1 MATPPKK
8 EYSENFRILKGLYDQ
23 QYKKYWGET
32 KNRRA
37 KFATISNEEFE
48 KRILEKEDFA
58 KEWGEF
64 HPVTRALNPK
74 IYQKITFHYTQ
85 TVLIMNKNQT
95 LPTQSISLYFRSLG
109 SQDYHVSLLT
119 TSDSNLV
126 LDAPDDPFKGLH
138 IRITHEQLNTQ
149 LDLGSVAPA
158 VVLQFDEQGVFTGA
172 SLSLGT
178 TTGSFGLVTQSKRL
192 LILPFDATFPIGQLT
207 HFELN

>member
-109 SQDYHVSLLT
+109 NQDYQVSSLT

-138 IRITHEQLNTQ
+138 IRITHWHLNTQ
-149 LDLGSVAPA
+149 LDLRSVAPA
-158 VVLQFDEQGVFTGA
+158 VILQFDEEEKFTGA

-178 TTGSFGLVTQSKRL
+178 TSGSFGLVTQSKQL
-192 LILPFDATFPIGQLT
+192 LILPFDKDFPIGQLS
-207 HFELN
+207 HFEHN

>member
-1 MATPPKK
+1 MATLSKK
-8 EYSENFRILKGLYDQ
+8 DYSENFRILKGLYDQ
-23 QYKKYWGET
+23 QYKRYWGET

-37 KFATISNEEFE
+37 KFATIPNEEFE

-85 TVLIMNKNQT
+85 IVLLMNKNQT
-95 LPTQSISLYFRSLG
+95 LPTQFITLYFRSNTKQVYQLR
-109 SQDYHVSLLT
+109 VLT

-126 LDAPDDPFKGLH
+126 LNALDDPFQGLF
-138 IRITHEQLNTQ
+138 IRITHWHLNTQ
-149 LDLGSVAPA
+149 LDLKSVAPA
-158 VVLQFDEQGVFTGA
+158 VILQFDEEEKFTGA

-178 TTGSFGLVTQSKRL
+178 TSGSFGLVTQSKRL
-192 LILPFDATFPIGQLT
+192 LILPFDAAFPIAQLT

>member
-48 KRILEKEDFA
+48 KRILESEKFA
-58 KEWGEF
+58 QEWGEF
-64 HPVTRALNPK
+64 DPVTGALNPK

-95 LPTQSISLYFRSLG
+95 LPTQSICLYFRS
-109 SQDYHVSLLT
+109 STTQAYQVRVLT

-126 LDAPDDPFKGLH
+126 LDALDDPFQGVF
-138 IRITHEQLNTQ
+138 IRITHWHLNTQ
-149 LDLGSVAPA
+149 LDLKSVAPA
-158 VVLQFDEQGVFTGA
+158 VILQFDEEKKFTGA

-192 LILPFDATFPIGQLT
+192 LILPFDAAFPIGKLT
-207 HFELN
+207 NLEIN

>member
-1 MATPPKK
+1 MSGLPKK

-23 QYKKYWGET
+23 QFKRYWGET

-64 HPVTRALNPK
+64 HPVTKALNPK

-85 TVLIMNKNQT
+85 TILIMNQNQT
-95 LPTQSISLYFRSLG
+95 PPTQSISLFFQSLG

-126 LDAPDDPFKGLH
+126 LNALDQPFRGLF
-138 IRITHEQLNTQ
+138 IRITHWQLNTQ
-149 LDLGSVAPA
+149 LDLSSIAPSVI
-158 VVLQFDEQGVFTGA
+158 LQFDEEEKFTGA

-178 TTGSFGLVTQSKRL
+178 ASGSFGLVTQSKSL
-192 LILPFDATFPIGQLT
+192 LILPFDAEFPISQLS